1 MTSILI
7 LCISIRIFFIENFIQ
22 NNFGG
27 FLSFVFMGNSSF
39 IFLKVMELNWGE
51 DASMLGPVDVVLLSD
66 LFYDPEEALSLA
78 KTLHSVWAE
87 GTRGYAASEVRDGV
101 EECLKILRQEGF
113 KIENVVQMTR
123 PLIRDSA
130 QTAVFAVYVVSRMNV
145 Q

>member
-1 MTSILI
+1 M
-7 LCISIRIFFIENFIQ
+7 
-22 NNFGG
+22 
-27 FLSFVFMGNSSF
+27 SFVFMGNSSF

-66 LFYDPEEALSLA
+66 LFYDPEEALPLA

-113 KIENVVQMTR
+113 KIKNVVQMTR

-145 Q
+145 